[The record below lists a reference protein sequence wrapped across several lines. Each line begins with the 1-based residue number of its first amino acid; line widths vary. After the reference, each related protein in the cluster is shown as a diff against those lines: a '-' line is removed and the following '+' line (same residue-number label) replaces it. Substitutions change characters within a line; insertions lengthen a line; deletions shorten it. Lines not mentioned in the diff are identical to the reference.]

1 MLLLQISH
9 FSIVRNRPR
18 EVGDNTLQ
26 LELSI
31 LEDRK
36 TSYVSCCSNVNRL
49 LLAAEENSIFKNAL
63 AEEIGIWK
71 IEKKNAIAEMTL
83 LTQKSTQ
90 TEQGKTSFRC
100 HENLFPIVLNNL
112 VTEIAATQDPCD
124 FVAFEQSSKGQKKTI
139 WFGYSDQ

>member
-36 TSYVSCCSNVNRL
+36 
-49 LLAAEENSIFKNAL
+49 
-63 AEEIGIWK
+63 
-71 IEKKNAIAEMTL
+71 EMTL